1 MITPEEKQII
11 IKALLDKPAGFIC
24 ITPQQCDKIKQVWDE
39 LHAAD
44 PDHDYTIMRNGTA
57 LRKTLINLNKLSNE
71 NHQNG
76 I

>member
-24 ITPQQCDKIKQVWDE
+24 ITPQQCDKIKQVWAE

-44 PDHDYTIMRNGTA
+44 PDHDYTFVKNFTM
-57 LRKTLINLNKLSNE
+57 LRKSTLSL
-71 NHQNG
+71 
-76 I
+76 

>member
-1 MITPEEKQII
+1 MTDNERNII
-11 IKALLDKPAGFIC
+11 INTLLSRPVGIIS
-24 ITPQQCDKIKQVWDE
+24 ITPQQCDKIKQIWSE

-57 LRKTLINLNKLSNE
+57 LRKTLININKLSNE